1 MMISVSRDLTLEG
14 LSLPPFSDRDFKEPH
29 SIRRFL
35 RSGVAIR
42 KSFIAREPDKVG
54 LSSPRTMTNYEL
66 IKLGPSVIMNEI
78 LQGAAGAAEH

>member
-1 MMISVSRDLTLEG
+1 MTISASRDLTLEG
-14 LSLPPFSDRDFKEPH
+14 LSLPPFRDFKGPH

-35 RSGVAIR
+35 RSGVAIK

-78 LQGAAGAAEH
+78 LQGAAGAAER

>member
-1 MMISVSRDLTLEG
+1 MTISVSRDLTLEG
-14 LSLPPFSDRDFKEPH
+14 LSLPPFRDFKEPH

-35 RSGVAIR
+35 RSGVAIK

-66 IKLGPSVIMNEI
+66 VKLGPSVIMNEI